1 MLHLMGDL
9 MTLLQTEELELF
21 LVQAWLIW
29 HQRNSVAN
37 GGKHAKY
44 QGGPRPRQLRP
55 RPKAPLPKKK
65 KKKISHR
72 EKGPP
77 PPLSKAQNLIQLY
90 IYIYIIFF

>member
-1 MLHLMGDL
+1 MGDL

-44 QGGPRPRQLRP
+44 QAGPRPRQLRP
-55 RPKAPLPKKK
+55 RPKAPLPK

-90 IYIYIIFF
+90 IYILINDA

>member
-44 QGGPRPRQLRP
+44 QAGPRPRQLRP

-65 KKKISHR
+65 KKKKKLAIG
-72 EKGPP
+72 KKA
-77 PPLSKAQNLIQLY
+77 PLPHCQRPKI
-90 IYIYIIFF
+90 

>member
-44 QGGPRPRQLRP
+44 QAGPRPRQLRP
-55 RPKAPLPKKK
+55 RPKAPLPQKK

-90 IYIYIIFF
+90 IYIYIYIN

>member
-44 QGGPRPRQLRP
+44 QAGPRPRQLRP

-65 KKKISHR
+65 KNSHR

-90 IYIYIIFF
+90 IYILINDA

>member
-44 QGGPRPRQLRP
+44 QAGPRP

-65 KKKISHR
+65 KKLAIGKKAPLPHCQRPKI
-72 EKGPP
+72 
-77 PPLSKAQNLIQLY
+77 
-90 IYIYIIFF
+90 

>member
-44 QGGPRPRQLRP
+44 QAGPRPRQLRP

-65 KKKISHR
+65 KKKIAIG
-72 EKGPP
+72 KKA
-77 PPLSKAQNLIQLY
+77 PLPHCQRPKI
-90 IYIYIIFF
+90 

>member
-37 GGKHAKY
+37 GGKHAKH
-44 QGGPRPRQLRP
+44 QAGPRP

-65 KKKISHR
+65 KLAIGKKA
-72 EKGPP
+72 
-77 PPLSKAQNLIQLY
+77 PLPHCQRPKI
-90 IYIYIIFF
+90 

>member
-44 QGGPRPRQLRP
+44 QAGPRPRQLRP

-65 KKKISHR
+65 KKKKLAIG
-72 EKGPP
+72 KKA
-77 PPLSKAQNLIQLY
+77 PLPHCQRPKI
-90 IYIYIIFF
+90 

>member
-44 QGGPRPRQLRP
+44 QAGPRP
-55 RPKAPLPKKK
+55 RPKAPLPKK

-90 IYIYIIFF
+90 IYFN